1 MYRFSC
7 VQGTVIGSYSFVALV
22 RTAQVKKVLWKVSCL
37 TESYATGI
45 VTPCHKISRVS
56 LADDFM
62 MKNILEIEA
71 YVKRKKAVELYE
83 AGEWEAVKTS
93 LRGAMSRW

>member
-1 MYRFSC
+1 MH
-7 VQGTVIGSYSFVALV
+7 Q
-22 RTAQVKKVLWKVSCL
+22 QKKVTAIFFLPPFFTPVL
-37 TESYATGI
+37 
-45 VTPCHKISRVS
+45 TPCHKISRVS

-83 AGEWEAVKTS
+83 AGKWEAVKTS
-93 LRGAMSRW
+93 LRGAKSRW